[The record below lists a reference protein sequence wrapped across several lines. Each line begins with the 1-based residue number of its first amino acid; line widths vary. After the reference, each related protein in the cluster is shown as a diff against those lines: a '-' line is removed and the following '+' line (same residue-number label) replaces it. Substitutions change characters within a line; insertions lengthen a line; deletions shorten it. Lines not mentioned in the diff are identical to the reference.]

1 MPLTQR
7 PPGPATTPRPPAA
20 AWFPG
25 TGPGSGPGAAPAPAR
40 GTGAGPLRLICVPYA
55 GGTASVY
62 RGWETALGADVRVVP
77 VALPGR
83 GPRLRERPYS
93 AMRPLARDLAEAL
106 VDCELAH
113 DYALFGH
120 SMGALLAYEVAC
132 ELRARG
138 HETPRHLF
146 VSGSAAPHL
155 YGDRRDRT
163 LSDADLRQLVQDLG
177 GLGDDPAVAGAYL
190 DRRLPVLRADLTVC
204 EEYRWTPRPP
214 LDCPMTAFSATRDPL
229 ATRPAV
235 EAWRAYTAGSLLH
248 HHLDGDHFFLNG
260 PARPALLR
268 ALREELA
275 RHTAPTAPT
284 APAPAPRTPAAPA
297 PTAPCATSPTPPTP
311 EHAKR
316 DSSWIC

>member
-1 MPLTQR
+1 MPITER
-7 PPGPATTPRPPAA
+7 PPGPPATTPRSPT

-25 TGPGSGPGAAPAPAR
+25 LTPEGGSHAA
-40 GTGAGPLRLICVPYA
+40 PLRLICVPYA

-62 RGWETALGADVRVVP
+62 RGWEAALGTGVRVVP

-83 GPRLRERPYS
+83 GLRLREPPYS
-93 AMRPLARDLAEAL
+93 AMRPLARDLADAL
-106 VDCELAH
+106 TDCALTH

-132 ELRARG
+132 ELRTRG
-138 HETPRHLF
+138 HEAPRHLF

-155 YGDRRDRT
+155 YGDRADRT
-163 LSDADLRQLVQDLG
+163 LSDADLRRLVHDLG

-214 LDCPMTAFSATRDPL
+214 LDCPTTAFSADRDPV
-229 ATRPAV
+229 APRPAV
-235 EAWRAYTAGSLLH
+235 EAWRAYTTGSLLH
-248 HHLDGDHFFLNG
+248 HHLEGDHFFLNG

-268 ALREELA
+268 AVRDELA
-275 RHTAPTAPT
+275 RHAEPEPR
-284 APAPAPRTPAAPA
+284 RTPD
-297 PTAPCATSPTPPTP
+297 TP
-311 EHAKR
+311 KR
-316 DSSWIC
+316 DSPWIC